1 MNIDANIKNAD
12 WPKRTPDKFSD
23 LVQKFE
29 EAKHRRD
36 KQGRF
41 ADQASVT
48 IGDRQIAVVKP
59 RRAAMAGD
67 VMVPLDVVRFDEEFQ
82 REQGFYLGVGG
93 QGGIGTRYARF
104 GTFIGEHDSIE
115 APEVTVQA
123 SGRVGFTDGR
133 HRYAWLRDQG
143 ITSIP
148 VSMTPESAK
157 YAKKY
162 GLLAAVKK
170 AWDESQH
177 PRDKEGQFT
186 ETVYHGTGQ
195 DFPTFDLARGGEAT
209 GAKNGVLGAFFTTDV
224 VKAGDL
230 YAGRRGTLM
239 EARLKLTNPAR
250 FRGQE
255 YENDAS
261 ATVNSETAAY
271 VEKPL
276 DDLTED
282 DFREWRDFLIRQ
294 GHDGIEVRLH
304 HGETDYIVFNVAQIV
319 RTKQEHAFGNT
330 QILIAPTSS
339 AAQSLN
345 MAREAIQE
353 DHLMATGKDVDPN
366 HVTVRFGLLNEDL
379 DHLRS
384 FIARQVPFEAHV
396 DGVELFPA
404 SEHSDGAVP
413 VVARI
418 ACPEL
423 RAIEK
428 QIGDYADF
436 KEKSFPVYKPHCTLA
451 YL

>member
-1 MNIDANIKNAD
+1 M
-12 WPKRTPDKFSD
+12 
-23 LVQKFE
+23 
-29 EAKHRRD
+29 
-36 KQGRF
+36 
-41 ADQASVT
+41 
-48 IGDRQIAVVKP
+48 
-59 RRAAMAGD
+59 
-67 VMVPLDVVRFDEEFQ
+67 
-82 REQGFYLGVGG
+82 
-93 QGGIGTRYARF
+93 
-104 GTFIGEHDSIE
+104 
-115 APEVTVQA
+115 TVQA

-319 RTKQEHAFGNT
+319 RYKAGTCLWQH
-330 QILIAPTSS
+330 P
-339 AAQSLN
+339 
-345 MAREAIQE
+345 
-353 DHLMATGKDVDPN
+353 DPDCPYQF
-366 HVTVRFGLLNEDL
+366 RRPE
-379 DHLRS
+379 
-384 FIARQVPFEAHV
+384 
-396 DGVELFPA
+396 
-404 SEHSDGAVP
+404 SEHGPRGHPRGSSDGHREGCGSKPRHGALRVVERGSGPSAVLH
-413 VVARI
+413 
-418 ACPEL
+418 CPSG
-423 RAIEK
+423 A
-428 QIGDYADF
+428 
-436 KEKSFPVYKPHCTLA
+436 V
-451 YL
+451 